1 MRIKQNKHSF
11 STFNPSISK
20 KHDTILPSHGEQLL
34 FATAAGPDAWK
45 TARPD
50 CENQRTSQQKTH
62 RSSPVVMYVLIR
74 TQRATNNI
82 FLWQWTSYYPCT
94 KWMPQ
99 FVFAGQGLYEGTK
112 SNHGNVW
119 TLSYSEAELFIF
131 MRIPD
136 WPCFI
141 PSLTMHNLQTHPST
155 FLVVASLYL
164 ALPSM
169 LFFKYQLYTTC
180 SLYEWKQTW
189 HLQIKKN
196 FFQVWLS

>member
-1 MRIKQNKHSF
+1 MDRK
-11 STFNPSISK
+11 
-20 KHDTILPSHGEQLL
+20 
-34 FATAAGPDAWK
+34 
-45 TARPD
+45 
-50 CENQRTSQQKTH
+50 
-62 RSSPVVMYVLIR
+62 
-74 TQRATNNI
+74 
-82 FLWQWTSYYPCT
+82 YYPIVPENMNAAIC
-94 KWMPQ
+94 
-99 FVFAGQGLYEGTK
+99 FCGAR
-112 SNHGNVW
+112 
-119 TLSYSEAELFIF
+119 TLWRNKIKPWQYVDSVLSEAELFIF

-155 FLVVASLYL
+155 FLVVASLYF

-196 FFQVWLS
+196 FFQVWPLYGYCIIGLVSMLKSEWGWLTHVNPFESW